1 MLEDAQGTWL
11 FFPNLLRLLGFG
23 KMIESLSWATISQF
37 PWLSVSKYTHTT
49 LCRSR
54 KEASPYYVTS

>member
-1 MLEDAQGTWL
+1 MLEDAQGMWL
-11 FFPNLLRLLGFG
+11 FCSNLLRLLGFG
-23 KMIESLSWATISQF
+23 KMTESLSWATITQF
-37 PWLSVSKYTHTT
+37 PRLSVSKYTHTM